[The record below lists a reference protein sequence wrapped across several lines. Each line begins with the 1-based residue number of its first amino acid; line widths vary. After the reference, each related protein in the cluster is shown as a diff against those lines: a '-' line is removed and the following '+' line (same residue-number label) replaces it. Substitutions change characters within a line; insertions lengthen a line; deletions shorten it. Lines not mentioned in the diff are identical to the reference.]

1 MLAAASR
8 PVNRRR
14 KFGVDDLATAI
25 KAERRTL
32 TRPGAALDA
41 LIALCADDLR
51 LVNAIVLEHMQSEV
65 ALVPQL
71 AGHIIAA
78 GGKRL
83 RPMLTLACARLVG
96 YAGQRHLALAAAVE
110 FIHTATLLHDD
121 VVDESGLR
129 RGAETANALW
139 GNKASV
145 LVGDFL
151 FSRAFQL
158 MVADGSLAVLK
169 VLAEAS
175 ATIAE
180 GEVRQMMTANNTATV
195 EREYLE
201 VIEAKTAAL
210 FAAACRIGALV
221 ADRPQVEEEAL
232 ARFGRSLGIAYQLT
246 DDALDYSANNFDLGK
261 RAGDDFRDGKLT
273 LPVLLAFAR
282 GDAEERA
289 FWRRVLEDQ
298 DQRDGDFEHALAILR
313 RHGTIAETVERAR
326 AQGTEARRALAR
338 FPDGP
343 TRQALLDLVEFSV
356 ERAR

>member
-1 MLAAASR
+1 MTIAVEAQ
-8 PVNRRR
+8 RR
-14 KFGVDDLATAI
+14 GTPP
-25 KAERRTL
+25 
-32 TRPGAALDA
+32 PGAALEA
-41 LIALCADDLR
+41 LIALCAADLR
-51 LVNAIVLEHMQSEV
+51 QVNAIVLEHMRSEV

-71 AGHIIAA
+71 AGHIVAA

-96 YAGQRHLALAAAVE
+96 YAGRRHLALAAAVE

-129 RGAETANALW
+129 RGTETANALW
-139 GNKASV
+139 GNKPSV

-169 VLAEAS
+169 VLAQAA

-180 GEVRQMMTANNTATV
+180 GEVRQLMTANNTATV

-201 VIEAKTAAL
+201 VIEAKTASL

-221 ADRPQVEEEAL
+221 ADRPPAEEEAL
-232 ARFGRSLGIAYQLT
+232 ARFGRALGIAYQLT
-246 DDALDYSANNFDLGK
+246 DDALDYAADRGALGK

-282 GDAEERA
+282 GDASERA

-298 DQRDGDFEHALAILR
+298 EQRAGDFEQALAILR
-313 RHGTIAETVERAR
+313 RHGAISETVERAR
-326 AQGTEARRALAR
+326 LQGAEARKALTR
-338 FPDGP
+338 FPDSAV
-343 TRQALLDLVEFSV
+343 RQALVDLVDYSV